1 MKTPL
6 TAAGELAMLVD
17 RAARLVR
24 DPQRRVALARDGIER
39 ATALGD
45 EVARVRCT
53 AMVTEFTA
61 RHGQPVDALST
72 ALSLIGEAVVL
83 GDPLATAQAHHTAAM
98 CLHLLDCVPE
108 SMEHGYEALDAYRKS
123 GDAYGEGRVLSL
135 VATLLAE
142 MGDRRQALELLEQAH
157 GLFLACADA
166 SGAATM
172 LAMMADG
179 QREIGD
185 PVTAAETGERALRL
199 FGDAGMPVDAQRAMT
214 AYAHVLADL
223 NRLDDAERWLGRAG
237 AHNRLPDGAIA
248 NQGYEMHR
256 LLVLVR
262 SVLNPSMRWDAAR
275 ETLERVIALAGGLRS
290 QRSEALAESLLA
302 EVLHA
307 TGDDAGA
314 YDHLLR
320 CRELAD
326 AATRGAQERRTQA
339 LRVRF
344 EVAQAQREAERYR
357 RQAEAQAAIIAELE
371 QARATLA
378 GQMADLQR
386 LNEEVLHLSRT
397 DPLTGIANRR
407 RVTEHLTALAERN
420 HRYDAPP
427 VAIAVFDVD
436 RFKSVNDGYGHEV
449 GDRVLVALSR
459 LMADH
464 LRVIDLPARLGGDEF
479 VIIMPGLTVEGAL
492 RACHR
497 LLEAVRRHPWQQL
510 TPGLAV
516 RISIGVADGTGV
528 TDPDEMLRH
537 ADAALYRAKEAGRDA
552 VVTASRP

>member
-1 MKTPL
+1 MKSARTP
-6 TAAGELAMLVD
+6 AGELVMLVD
-17 RAARLVR
+17 EAARLVR
-24 DPQRRVALARDGIER
+24 DPQRRVALARQGLER
-39 ATALGD
+39 AAALGD

-61 RHGQPVDALST
+61 RHGQPVDALPT
-72 ALSLIGEAVVL
+72 ALSLVGEADAL
-83 GDPLATAQAHHTAAM
+83 GDPLAIAQAHHTAAM

-108 SMEHGYEALDAYRKS
+108 SMEHGHEALEAYRAA

-135 VATLLAE
+135 VATLWAE
-142 MGDRRQALELLEQAH
+142 MGDRHQALELFEQAH
-157 GLFLACADA
+157 DLFLACADP

-185 PVTAAETGERALRL
+185 PVAAAGTCERALRL
-199 FGDAGMPVDAQRAMT
+199 FGTAGMPVDAQRAMT
-214 AYAHVLADL
+214 AYAQVLADL
-223 NRLDDAERWLGRAG
+223 HRLEEAERWLDRA
-237 AHNRLPDGAIA
+237 ADHNRLPGGAVA
-248 NQGYEMHR
+248 NQGYEVNR

-262 SVLNPSMRWDAAR
+262 TVLNPSARWDAAR
-275 ETLERVIALAGGLRS
+275 ETLERVIGLAGALHS
-290 QRSEALAESLLA
+290 QRSGAQAESLLA

-314 YDHLLR
+314 YQHLLR

-326 AATRGAQERRTQA
+326 AAAHGAHDRRIQA

-344 EVAQAQREAERYR
+344 EVAQAQREAAQYR
-357 RQAEAQAAIIAELE
+357 RQTEAQAAIIAELE

-407 RVTEHLTALAERN
+407 RVTEYLTDLSKIN
-420 HRYDAPP
+420 QRYGAPP
-427 VAIAVFDVD
+427 VAVALFDVD
-436 RFKSVNDGYGHEV
+436 KFKHVNDRYGHEA

-464 LRVIDLPARLGGDEF
+464 LRVTDLPARLGGDEF
-479 VIIMPGLTVEGAL
+479 VIVMPGISLDGAM

-497 LLEAVRRHPWQQL
+497 LLEAVRGYPWEQI

-516 RISIGVADGTGV
+516 RISIGVADGSGL
-528 TDPDEMLRH
+528 TDPDEMLRN
-537 ADAALYRAKEAGRDA
+537 ADTALYRAKEAGRDA
-552 VVTASRP
+552 VMAGSP